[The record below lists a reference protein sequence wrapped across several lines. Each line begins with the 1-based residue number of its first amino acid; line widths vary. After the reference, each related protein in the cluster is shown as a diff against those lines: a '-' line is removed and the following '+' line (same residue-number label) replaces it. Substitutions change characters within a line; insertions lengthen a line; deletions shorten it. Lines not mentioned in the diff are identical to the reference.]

1 MLGELVF
8 GEGNDSRPSR
18 AGSQPPAP
26 NTPWALGAQRHD
38 LEGLKSPW
46 ADLLHALK

>member
-1 MLGELVF
+1 MGELVF
-8 GEGNDSRPSR
+8 GEESDSHPSG
-18 AGSQPPAP
+18 AGFQPPAP
-26 NTPWALGAQRHD
+26 NTPQALGAQRHD

>member
-1 MLGELVF
+1 MLDRDF
-8 GEGNDSRPSR
+8 GKENDSHPPEQAPSHLLPLPLQAFR
-18 AGSQPPAP
+18 
-26 NTPWALGAQRHD
+26 AQRHD